1 MPRATNAP
9 ASQRRRKRM
18 IKAAAGY
25 RGWRSKKFRYAK
37 NAVWHGL
44 TYSFAHRK
52 DKKGA
57 FRRLWTQRS
66 NAACRAQGVTYS
78 RFIEALKKANI
89 ALDRKRLAE
98 LATNDPKA
106 FSAVLAATKQGAL
119 LRAANAWR
127 IDTGEG

>member
-25 RGWRSKKFRYAK
+25 RGWRSTKFRYAK

-52 DKKGA
+52 DKKA
-57 FRRLWTQRS
+57 DFRALWTQRI
-66 NAACRAQGVTYS
+66 NAACRAQGTTYS
-78 RFIEALKKANI
+78 KFIAALKNAKI
-89 ALDRKRLAE
+89 ELDRKILAE
-98 LATNDPKA
+98 LAANDAKA
-106 FSAVLAATKQGAL
+106 FSAVLAATK
-119 LRAANAWR
+119 
-127 IDTGEG
+127 

>member
-18 IKAAAGY
+18 IKSAAGY

-52 DKKGA
+52 DKKA
-57 FRRLWTQRS
+57 DYRALWTQRI
-66 NAACRAQGVTYS
+66 NAACRSQGTNYS
-78 RFIEALKKANI
+78 KFIAALKKTKI
-89 ALDRKRLAE
+89 ELDRKILAD
-98 LATNDPKA
+98 LAANDPKA
-106 FSAVLAATKQGAL
+106 FGAVLEAVK
-119 LRAANAWR
+119 
-127 IDTGEG
+127 

>member
-9 ASQRRRKRM
+9 ASRSRRKRM
-18 IKAAAGY
+18 ILAAKGY

-57 FRRLWTQRS
+57 YRRLWTQRI
-66 NAACRAQGVTYS
+66 NAACRAEGITYS

-89 ALDRKRLAE
+89 GLDRKILAE

-106 FSAVLAATKQGAL
+106 FSAVLAAAK
-119 LRAANAWR
+119 
-127 IDTGEG
+127 

>member
-52 DKKGA
+52 DKKA
-57 FRRLWTQRS
+57 DYRALWNQRI
-66 NAACRAQGVTYS
+66 NAACRLQGTTYS
-78 RFIEALKKANI
+78 RLIEALKKANV
-89 ALDRKRLAE
+89 ALDRKILAE
-98 LATNDPKA
+98 LAVNDAKA
-106 FSAVLAATKQGAL
+106 FSAVLAFVKK
-119 LRAANAWR
+119 
-127 IDTGEG
+127 

>member
-9 ASQRRRKRM
+9 ASRSRRKRM
-18 IKAAAGY
+18 ILAAKGY
-25 RGWRSKKFRYAK
+25 RGWRSTKFRYAK

-52 DKKGA
+52 DKKA
-57 FRRLWTQRS
+57 DYRALWTVRI

-78 RFIEALKKANI
+78 RFIEALKKAKI
-89 ALDRKRLAE
+89 ELDRKVLSD

-106 FSAVLAATKQGAL
+106 FTAVLEAVKG
-119 LRAANAWR
+119 
-127 IDTGEG
+127 

>member
-44 TYSFAHRK
+44 QYAFAHRK

-57 FRRLWTQRS
+57 YRRLWTQRI
-66 NAACRAQGVTYS
+66 NAVCRAEGMTYS
-78 RFIEALKKANI
+78 RFISALKKANI
-89 ALDRKRLAE
+89 ALDRKMLAE
-98 LATNDPKA
+98 LAATEPQA
-106 FSAVLAATKQGAL
+106 FGAVLAQVKK
-119 LRAANAWR
+119 
-127 IDTGEG
+127 

>member
-18 IKAAAGY
+18 ILAAKGY
-25 RGWRSKKFRYAK
+25 RGWRSTKFRYAK

-52 DKKGA
+52 DKKA
-57 FRRLWTQRS
+57 DYRALWTVRI
-66 NAACRAQGVTYS
+66 NAACRAQGITYS
-78 RFIEALKKANI
+78 RLIEALKKSKI
-89 ALDRKRLAE
+89 DLDRKILSD

-106 FSAVLAATKQGAL
+106 FTAVLQAAK
-119 LRAANAWR
+119 N
-127 IDTGEG
+127 

>member
-25 RGWRSKKFRYAK
+25 RGWRSTKFRYAK

-52 DKKGA
+52 DKKGDYRA
-57 FRRLWTQRS
+57 LWTQRI
-66 NAACRAQGVTYS
+66 NAACRAEGMTYS
-78 RFIEALKKANI
+78 RFIEALKKAHI
-89 ALDRKRLAE
+89 ALDRKILAD
-98 LATNDPKA
+98 LAVNDPKT
-106 FSAVLAATKQGAL
+106 FSAVLAAVKA
-119 LRAANAWR
+119 
-127 IDTGEG
+127 

>member
-18 IKAAAGY
+18 ILAAKGY

-52 DKKGA
+52 DKKGDY
-57 FRRLWTQRS
+57 RMLWIQRI
-66 NAACRAQGVTYS
+66 NAACRAQGITYS
-78 RFIEALKKANI
+78 RFIAALKKANI
-89 ALDRKRLAE
+89 ALDRKSLAD
-98 LATNDPKA
+98 LAVSDAKA
-106 FSAVLAATKQGAL
+106 FNAVLAAVK
-119 LRAANAWR
+119 
-127 IDTGEG
+127 

>member
-18 IKAAAGY
+18 IKAAKGY

-52 DKKGA
+52 DKKA
-57 FRRLWTQRS
+57 DYRALWTQRI
-66 NAACRAQGVTYS
+66 NAAVRARGLTYS
-78 RFIEALKKANI
+78 KFIAALKKAKI
-89 ALDRKRLAE
+89 DLDRKILAE
-98 LATNDPKA
+98 LAANDIKA
-106 FSAVLAATKQGAL
+106 FEAVLAAAK
-119 LRAANAWR
+119 
-127 IDTGEG
+127 

>member
-18 IKAAAGY
+18 VKAASGY

-57 FRRLWTQRS
+57 YRRLWTQRI
-66 NAACRAQGVTYS
+66 NASCRAAGTTYS
-78 RFIEALKKANI
+78 RFMEALKKANI
-89 ALDRKRLAE
+89 GLDRKILAE
-98 LATNDPKA
+98 LATNDPVA
-106 FSAVLAATKQGAL
+106 FNAVLAAVKS
-119 LRAANAWR
+119 
-127 IDTGEG
+127 